1 MRHRLSRMLLSQM
14 LGTTKWEK
22 LVFILPFVVLIVDA
36 DIFYYS
42 VVNKEPS
49 IIISSG
55 FVLALS
61 LLEIIAAA
69 GEIHDHFS
77 YTKRYATLEKRLS
90 DIVRHFESEPTV
102 GQVMDRFFSEHPDEK
117 LSRYELYPVV
127 CDVLNDEFPNKK
139 REEK

>member
-1 MRHRLSRMLLSQM
+1 MRHRLSRMLLSQV

-42 VVNKEPS
+42 IVNKEPS

-61 LLEIIAAA
+61 VIEIIAAA
-69 GEIHDHFS
+69 GEIRDHFS
-77 YTKRYATLEKRLS
+77 YVRKYSLLERKIA
-90 DIVRHFESEPTV
+90 DVIRHFESEPTV
-102 GQVMDRFFSEHPDEK
+102 SQVMEKFFSENPNEK

-127 CDVLNDEFPNKK
+127 CNILNDEFPNRK
-139 REEK
+139 R